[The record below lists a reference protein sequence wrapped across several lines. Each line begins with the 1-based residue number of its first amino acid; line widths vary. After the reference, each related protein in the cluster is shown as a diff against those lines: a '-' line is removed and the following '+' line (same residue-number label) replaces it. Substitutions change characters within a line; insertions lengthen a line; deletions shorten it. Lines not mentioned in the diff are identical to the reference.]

1 MESLGEEPWDVVI
14 CGTGLQQSL
23 LALSNKRILHL
34 DPNDYYG
41 QHEAALSL
49 QEADGFAAAHGNAAA
64 AAPTA
69 DEGGAKPN
77 GSRGVFRNATAWK
90 HPEAEA
96 KELGYPRAYSLALA
110 PQIIHTRSKLLSQ
123 LVSSRAYRQ
132 VEFLSVG
139 SFSIYE
145 PAAGDAPARLSRIPS
160 NREDV
165 FSSSSIPA
173 KSKRALMKFMKFV
186 IDYNSEEQRESWQSH
201 ADSTLSDFLATQF
214 KLDDNL
220 RNSILALTLTIDGN
234 ITVRDGL
241 AALSRHLTS
250 IGLFGPGFCAVYP
263 KWGGLSEVAQVA
275 CRAGAVGGGIYMLD
289 TGMKIKPDGEQDL
302 VSLDLT
308 NDITVQART
317 LFSARDAAADG
328 EAISRLVAV
337 VKSPLRSLF
346 EAVVE
351 GAPTP
356 AVTVVAFPP
365 GSIPGTD
372 AAVDYPVYAFVH
384 SSDTGECPN
393 GQSTIYLTTL
403 ASTSSKEKLEK
414 ALELLLASS
423 GEQETPISLY
433 RLYYEQA
440 ISERS
445 SSVEKIGAVP
455 HFSFPSLP
463 HELAF
468 GDASLDT
475 VLDAWKVAIGE
486 EAQESEY
493 MIFEDREGADAH
505 DDEVYD

>member
-1 MESLGEEPWDVVI
+1 MSR
-14 CGTGLQQSL
+14 
-23 LALSNKRILHL
+23 SNKRILHL

-49 QEADGFAAAHGNAAA
+49 QEADGFAAAHGNAPA

-96 KELGYPRAYSLALA
+96 SGLGYPRAYSLALA

-186 IDYNSEEQRESWQSH
+186 MDYNSEEQRESWQSH

-234 ITVRDGL
+234 ITVQDGL

-328 EAISRLVAV
+328 EAIGRLVAV

-356 AVTVVAFPP
+356 AVTVVAFPS
-365 GSIPGTD
+365 GSIPSSD
-372 AAVDYPVYAFVH
+372 ASVDYPVYAFVH

-393 GQSTIYLTTL
+393 GQSEFCIPSPLL
-403 ASTSSKEKLEK
+403 SS
-414 ALELLLASS
+414 A
-423 GEQETPISLY
+423 
-433 RLYYEQA
+433 R
-440 ISERS
+440 
-445 SSVEKIGAVP
+445 
-455 HFSFPSLP
+455 
-463 HELAF
+463 
-468 GDASLDT
+468 
-475 VLDAWKVAIGE
+475 
-486 EAQESEY
+486 
-493 MIFEDREGADAH
+493 
-505 DDEVYD
+505 

>member
-1 MESLGEEPWDVVI
+1 MESLGEEPYDVVI

-23 LALSNKRILHL
+23 LALSDKRILHL

-49 QEADGFAAAHGNAAA
+49 QEADSFAVSHGNAPAA
-64 AAPTA
+64 TSAAE
-69 DEGGAKPN
+69 EGGAKPKD
-77 GSRGVFRNATAWK
+77 GIFRNASAWR

-96 KELGYPRAYSLALA
+96 KGLGYPRAYSLALA

-139 SFSIYE
+139 SFYIYE
-145 PAAGDAPARLSRIPS
+145 LGQGDEAPAKLSRIPS
-160 NREDV
+160 SREDV

-186 IDYNSEEQRESWQSH
+186 MDYNSEEQKESWQAH
-201 ADSTLSDFLATQF
+201 ADSPLSDFLTAQF
-214 KLDDNL
+214 KLNDNL

-234 ITVRDGL
+234 VTVKDGL
-241 AALSRHLTS
+241 AALSRHLSS
-250 IGLFGPGFCAVYP
+250 IGVFGPGFCAVYP

-289 TGMKIKPDGEQDL
+289 TGMQVKPDGEKDL
-302 VSLDLT
+302 LSLDLT
-308 NDITVQART
+308 NEISVQART
-317 LFSARDAAADG
+317 LFSSMDAAADG
-328 EAISRLVAV
+328 QAISRLIAV
-337 VKSPLRSLF
+337 VKSPLRDLF
-346 EAVVE
+346 KAVVE

-356 AVTVVAFPP
+356 AVTVVAFPS
-365 GSIPGTD
+365 GSIQPSD
-372 AAVDYPVYAFVH
+372 ASADYPVYALVH
-384 SSDTGECPN
+384 SSETGECPN
-393 GQSTIYLTTL
+393 GQSTIYLTTV

-414 ALELLLASS
+414 ALELLLAAS
-423 GEQETPISLY
+423 GEEETPISLY

-440 ISERS
+440 ISARS
-445 SSVEKIGAVP
+445 PSTEMIGSVP

-468 GDASLDT
+468 GDANLDV
-475 VLDAWKVAIGE
+475 VLDAWKLASGE

-505 DDEVYD
+505 DDDVYD